1 VIKIKNLAAPTVR
14 IATDRVVI
22 PPQQHAVRDHQRLIF
37 ETAMDPR
44 KSRGVVKQLPA
55 RRIATRRAPCAL
67 GRWLAYMAALSL
79 PALAMADTQAGSAA
93 SAWTYDASIYLYVPT
108 IGGTTTF
115 PAGGSSINVSVAK
128 ILEALNFTFMG
139 AFDVHNGQW
148 GVFNDLMYVN
158 LGGSKVSSRDFT
170 IGNIG
175 LPAGTAA
182 NLNLD
187 IKAWVWTLAAEYR
200 VSDEPGLKLDLL
212 GGTRYFD
219 LAEKLNWTI
228 TGNLG
233 PIDPGSRS
241 GSAEASSPLWD
252 AILGIKGRITLGAG
266 SKWSVPFYLD
276 GGAGDS
282 NHTWQA
288 AAGIAYSFQWGGI
301 IGMWRYLD
309 YSLSGNKVTGI
320 SFDGPLLGATFHW

>member
-1 VIKIKNLAAPTVR
+1 MG
-14 IATDRVVI
+14 IALGPVLI
-22 PPQQHAVRDHQRLIF
+22 PPRQQAARHQQRDMF
-37 ETAMDPR
+37 ETAVDPR
-44 KSRGVVKQLPA
+44 KSCEVGDQLPA
-55 RRIATRRAPCAL
+55 WRNETRRARCAL
-67 GRWLAYMAALSL
+67 GSSLACMTALAL
-79 PALAMADTQAGSAA
+79 PALAMADTQAGSGA
-93 SAWTYDASIYLYVPT
+93 SVWTYEASLYLYVPT

-115 PAGGSSINVSVAK
+115 PAGGSSVNVSLAK

-139 AFDVHNGQW
+139 TLDVHKGQW

-158 LGGSKVSSRDFT
+158 LGGSKVASRDFT

-200 VSDEPGLKLDLL
+200 LWDEPGLKVDLL

-241 GSAEASSPLWD
+241 GSSEAGSALWD
-252 AILGIKGRITLGAG
+252 AILGIRGHVTLGAD

-276 GGAGDS
+276 GGTGDS

-288 AAGIAYSFQWGGI
+288 AAGITYSFEWGTL

-309 YSLSGNKVTGI
+309 YSLSGNKVTGL
-320 SFDGPLLGATFHW
+320 SFDGPLFGATFQW

>member
-1 VIKIKNLAAPTVR
+1 VVVIKNFAALTVR
-14 IATDRVVI
+14 IAPGPDVI
-22 PPQQHAVRDHQRLIF
+22 PPRQQAVRHQQRDMF
-37 ETAMDPR
+37 ETAADPR
-44 KSRGVVKQLPA
+44 EPCGVVDQLPA
-55 RRIATRRAPCAL
+55 RGNGTRRARWAP
-67 GRWLAYMAALSL
+67 GPWLAFTTVVAL
-79 PALAMADTQAGSAA
+79 PALAVADTQAGSDVAV
-93 SAWTYDASIYLYVPT
+93 WTYEASIYGYLPA
-108 IGGTTTF
+108 IDGTTTF
-115 PAGGSSINVSVAK
+115 PAGGSSVNVNASK
-128 ILEALNFTFMG
+128 ILENLNFIFMG
-139 AFDVHNGQW
+139 AFDVHKGQW
-148 GVFNDLMYVN
+148 GVFTDLMYVN
-158 LGGSKVSSRDFT
+158 LGASKASSRDFT

-182 NLNLD
+182 NLNFD

-200 VSDEPGLKLDLL
+200 LSDEPGLKVDLL

-233 PIDPGSRS
+233 PINPDSRS
-241 GSAEASSPLWD
+241 GSAEAGTPLWD
-252 AILGIKGRITLGAG
+252 AILGIRGHVTLGAG

-288 AAGIAYSFQWGGI
+288 AAGIAYSFQWGAL

-309 YSLSGNKVTGI
+309 YSLSGNKVSGI
-320 SFDGPLLGATFHW
+320 SFDGPLFGATFNW